1 MTQPAA
7 PDRYA
12 TLRKR
17 FAHHGLRLVTD
28 ASWGFEIYPEHDEAA
43 LILAGNRDQVVH
55 WLDGYEYALEHAT
68 PMTAPLA
75 TIATPDR

>member
-17 FAHHGLRLVTD
+17 FAHHKLRLVTD
-28 ASWGFEIYPEHDEAA
+28 FHWPFEVYPEHDEGC
-43 LILAGNRDQVVH
+43 LIIWGDGDQLWL
-55 WLDGYEYALEHAT
+55 WLDGYEYALEHIT
-68 PMTAPLA
+68 P
-75 TIATPDR
+75 